1 MTSQFKKFPSIETER
16 LILRELTVEDAHNLY
31 SYYSDREISK
41 YLDWFGPQSEEQAIK
56 MIRYWAKQYQEGTFM
71 RFGIAL
77 KTDNKIIGTIPINPV
92 RGTFE
97 WKLPIVIGYELSRV
111 YWNQGLMTEALKAVI
126 TYVFEEL
133 NNHRI
138 IAEVFPENQASLK
151 VLEKLGF
158 QEEGLL
164 KQHLYHEGTKTWHD
178 VITLALLK

>member
-1 MTSQFKKFPSIETER
+1 MSSQLREFPSIETQR
-16 LILRELTVEDAHNLY
+16 LILRELSVEDAFDFF

-41 YLDWFGPQSEEQAIK
+41 YLDWYGPQSEEQAIK
-56 MIRYWAKQYQEGTFM
+56 MIRYWEKQFQEGTFM
-71 RFGIAL
+71 RFGMAS

-92 RGTFE
+92 RGPFE
-97 WKLPIVIGYELSRV
+97 WKLPIVIGYELSRD

-126 TYVFEEL
+126 TYVFEGL

-138 IAEVFPENQASLK
+138 IAEVFPENLASLK

-158 QEEGLL
+158 QKEGLL

>member
-92 RGTFE
+92 RT
-97 WKLPIVIGYELSRV
+97 
-111 YWNQGLMTEALKAVI
+111 
-126 TYVFEEL
+126 L
-133 NNHRI
+133 NGN
-138 IAEVFPENQASLK
+138 
-151 VLEKLGF
+151 F
-158 QEEGLL
+158 QLL
-164 KQHLYHEGTKTWHD
+164 
-178 VITLALLK
+178 